1 LLSKNHPF
9 LYTFMITTPGGDVV
23 EAMKI
28 GVMFRKYLIY
38 VRGPTGVPQIGFM
51 NLFSRT
57 RIQVA
62 SA

>member
-1 LLSKNHPF
+1 
-9 LYTFMITTPGGDVV
+9 MITTPGGDVV